1 MGHLPVLRRARDE
14 LAAAEA
20 ESAAGSGLISVGP
33 VTRHLQAAD
42 EALAARPLLRGCGPT
57 TRVRSGSC

>member
-1 MGHLPVLRRARDE
+1 MGHLQVLRRARDE

-20 ESAAGSGLISVGP
+20 ESAAGSGPISFGP

-42 EALAARPLLRGCGPT
+42 EALATHAPSSAAAARR
-57 TRVRSGSC
+57 RA